1 METLSAEVIADLRNG
16 RASRERKIAVCA
28 TGAHLELADRAE
40 ILTVIAQD
48 QDEVVAA
55 KAQEALLSVPLE
67 SFVEAVKRETAL
79 PSLLRYVAHN
89 LAEKPDICEAMI
101 RNKKCGAEFLARAV
115 GQITTLGIQSL
126 VEDLDRISQSPALIS
141 ALAQSSSAT
150 AEQKNLFKE
159 LLSSSFD
166 AAAAAETLAE
176 IEPDEAKRV
185 TLLQR
190 LAKMNVAARVQL
202 AVKGGSEARRALIKD
217 SSKVVQRAVL
227 QSPRLTDQEVEMFAS
242 MSNLTDEILRLIGT
256 HRQFRKNYTVIR
268 NLLNNAKTPLDVSL
282 HLLPLINAQD
292 LKKLCVNKNIPE
304 TLRSSALKLNRQR
317 REANK

>member
-1 METLSAEVIADLRNG
+1 METLSPEVIADLRNG
-16 RASRERKIAVCA
+16 RAARERKIAVCA
-28 TGAHLELADRAE
+28 TGAHLEPADRAE
-40 ILTVIAQD
+40 ILTVMAND
-48 QDEVVAA
+48 QDEGVAA

-67 SFVEAVKRETAL
+67 SFVEAVKRATAL
-79 PSLLRYVAHN
+79 PSLFRYVAHN
-89 LAEKPDICEAMI
+89 LAEKPGICEAMI
-101 RNKKCGAEFLARAV
+101 RNKNCGAEFLVRAV

-141 ALAQSSSAT
+141 ALAQSTSAT
-150 AEQKNLFKE
+150 AEQKNLFNE

-166 AAAAAETLAE
+166 ATAAAETLAE

-242 MSNLTDEILRLIGT
+242 MSNLSDEILRLIAN
-256 HRQFRKNYTVIR
+256 HRQFRKNYSVIR
-268 NLLNNAKTPLDVSL
+268 NLLSNAKTPLDASL
-282 HLLPLINAQD
+282 HLLPMINSQD
-292 LKKLCVNKNIPE
+292 LKRLCLNKNIPE
-304 TLRSSALKLNRQR
+304 TLRSTALKLSRQR